1 MGHTYPSRPSVGIGL
16 FFLLSAA
23 LAQAPQEPLLRVT
36 VNLVQVQ
43 AVVTERTGVHVT
55 DLNAGDFR
63 VFQDGKEQRVTN
75 CSYIRTGQPVPSKL
89 KVATAAGGAKPAEGP
104 LPPVRL
110 TSEQVRRTIAI
121 VVDDLDFAQGTFEE
135 FLEVR
140 RGLKKYVTDQIRPGD
155 MVAILRTA
163 GDVGALQQFT
173 ADKRKLLAAADRIG
187 YSSGVAAPDGY
198 ELQRRLITF
207 AQGLGTLPGQRSI
220 VLFTSQD
227 PVGGLDPY
235 GLWLHDRLLDATGRA
250 AVAVYVID
258 RAGLPTLSLSAGARV
273 ATPADSIDTTALPR
287 QVNAQILEM
296 RAAHLSA
303 HSGMSFLARSTGGL
317 FLRDSSDLGAMLST
331 ATNDMQ
337 GYYLLGY
344 TPAASTFDPVTG
356 QRKFHKISVRVNRPG
371 LTVRTQAGF
380 LGVED
385 RPAPPARST
394 NALLASLVS
403 PLGSPDIELGMSSV
417 FFNNASQGSFVTTLV
432 NVKAGDLSF
441 REEAGKRVAE
451 GDVAVMLFGD
461 NGQLVGQTAI
471 AFQAKLDPADYET
484 ALKNGFLYTL
494 HSLVKKPGPYDV
506 RVAVRDKA
514 TAKIGTAT
522 QFVQVPDLQPGRMA
536 LSSILLLPS
545 NSATSSDQG
554 APDLRGS
561 VALRIFHP
569 GDTLTYGYEIL
580 NPKLD
585 ADLKRPKL
593 LAQLRIYRDG
603 KEFFVGKPAPVV
615 AGADVQRLTPGGDI
629 KIGPEMPPGEYML
642 EISVTDLLVG
652 KNTNPVTKR
661 ANLRTL
667 SRDLAAAKNP
677 SPVTQLVDFRVVP

>member
-1 MGHTYPSRPSVGIGL
+1 
-16 FFLLSAA
+16 
-23 LAQAPQEPLLRVT
+23 
-36 VNLVQVQ
+36 
-43 AVVTERTGVHVT
+43 
-55 DLNAGDFR
+55 
-63 VFQDGKEQRVTN
+63 
-75 CSYIRTGQPVPSKL
+75 
-89 KVATAAGGAKPAEGP
+89 
-104 LPPVRL
+104 
-110 TSEQVRRTIAI
+110 
-121 VVDDLDFAQGTFEE
+121 
-135 FLEVR
+135 
-140 RGLKKYVTDQIRPGD
+140 
-155 MVAILRTA
+155 
-163 GDVGALQQFT
+163 
-173 ADKRKLLAAADRIG
+173 
-187 YSSGVAAPDGY
+187 
-198 ELQRRLITF
+198 
-207 AQGLGTLPGQRSI
+207 
-220 VLFTSQD
+220 
-227 PVGGLDPY
+227 
-235 GLWLHDRLLDATGRA
+235 
-250 AVAVYVID
+250 
-258 RAGLPTLSLSAGARV
+258 
-273 ATPADSIDTTALPR
+273 
-287 QVNAQILEM
+287 VNAQIMEM

-403 PLGSPDIELGMSSV
+403 PFGSPDIELGMSSV

-494 HSLVKKPGPYDV
+494 HSPVKKPGPYDV

-536 LSSILLLPS
+536 LSSIMLLPS

-585 ADLKRPKL
+585 ADLKRPKV

-615 AGADVQRLTPGGDI
+615 AGSDVQRLTPGGDI

-652 KNTNPVTKR
+652 KNTNPVTQR
-661 ANLRTL
+661 TNLRAL